1 MINFLEIDGN
11 HVQIST
17 GIFGDV
23 TSLSKYPSGEIES
36 IRLSGMNMVVTHAG
50 EMIPAYT
57 ETPRRKNKPS
67 VEFYRDGMIKGII
80 LEEQKEVLTPIGE
93 LPAEH
98 VTFYPTGEVH
108 RVFITDGQISGYW
121 SEEDEKQ
128 HNIPLNFQFDFA
140 EFTAYLNALCFYQ
153 DGSIK
158 SVSLFPGEKIKVET
172 PAGFLETGI
181 GFSLYESGELK
192 SVEPIEPTLINT
204 PIGDFMA
211 YDPDAVGV
219 HADTNSMCF
228 DEQGRMNSFKTVD
241 HKLMIQTDEK
251 EFIMIKPLE
260 RIHSLY
266 DDEKVRIPITISFD
280 FENDTVKIEADSVRE
295 FSMKTTK
302 FMIKTIESDVLGCSP
317 IDCATCSL
325 CNSK

>member
-1 MINFLEIDGN
+1 MMNYIQIDEN
-11 HVQIST
+11 HIQMSS

-23 TSLSKYPSGEIES
+23 TSFGKYPSGEIES
-36 IRLSGMNMVVTHAG
+36 IRLAGKNMVVTHAG
-50 EMIPAYT
+50 EMVPAYT

-67 VEFYRDGMIKGII
+67 VEFYKDGMIKGI
-80 LEEQKEVLTPIGE
+80 LMEEQTEVLTPIGE

-108 RVFITDGQISGYW
+108 RVFITDGQISGFW

-128 HNIPLNFQFDFA
+128 HSIPLNFSFDFT
-140 EFTAYLNALCFYQ
+140 EFTAYLNGLCFYK

-158 SVSLFPGEKIKVET
+158 SVTLFPGEKISIET
-172 PAGFLETGI
+172 PAGVLETGI
-181 GFSLYESGELK
+181 GFSLYENGDLK
-192 SVEPIEPTLINT
+192 SVEPIEPILINT

-241 HKLMIQTDEK
+241 HKLLIQTDQE
-251 EFIMIKPLE
+251 EFLMMKPLE
-260 RIHSLY
+260 RMHSLY
-266 DDEKVRIPITISFD
+266 DDVKVRIPITISFD
-280 FENDTVKIEADSVRE
+280 FDQDTVKIVADSVRE
-295 FSMKTTK
+295 FSMKATK
-302 FMIKTIESDVLGCSP
+302 FIVKTIESDSLGCTP

-325 CNSK
+325 CNS